1 MLTSIALRVIWCVY
15 RACAS
20 TSNIC
25 MWRSI
30 EIVNIRYPFAF
41 QRSKI
46 HNSSFFGLLFLNLCF
61 RLCFFFLSIVI
72 WQFCLLIK
80 VEPHSLCI
88 IACESAYSFSGQAEL
103 MTFYDPSCVTR
114 SKYVLWGLRF
124 LLVDPDQMGSWES
137 VFADR
142 GSLGWHLTDSWRFT
156 LLFLFIR
163 KQKSVNYTSNS
174 PFLWRHVW
182 RKLLVQSFSRLTLR
196 LTRSLPASLEQ

>member
-1 MLTSIALRVIWCVY
+1 
-15 RACAS
+15 
-20 TSNIC
+20 

-46 HNSSFFGLLFLNLCF
+46 HNSSIFLVIVFKFMLSSVC
-61 RLCFFFLSIVI
+61 FFLSIFML
-72 WQFCLLIK
+72 WKFCLLIK

-88 IACESAYSFSGQAEL
+88 IACEFAHSFSGQAEL
-103 MTFYDPSCVTR
+103 MTFYDLSCVTR
-114 SKYVLWGLRF
+114 SKYVLGGLRF

-137 VFADR
+137 VFADG

-163 KQKSVNYTSNS
+163 KQKSINYTSNS

>member
-1 MLTSIALRVIWCVY
+1 MCVSCVCDY
-15 RACAS
+15 EQYL
-20 TSNIC
+20 C

-30 EIVNIRYPFAF
+30 EIVNKYDILLHFREVRFTIPLFF
-41 QRSKI
+41 FIVFKFML
-46 HNSSFFGLLFLNLCF
+46 SSVC
-61 RLCFFFLSIVI
+61 FFLSIVI
-72 WQFCLLIK
+72 WKFCLLIK

-88 IACESAYSFSGQAEL
+88 IACEFAHSFSGQAEL
-103 MTFYDPSCVTR
+103 MTFYDLSCVTR
-114 SKYVLWGLRF
+114 SKYVLGGLRF

>member
-15 RACAS
+15 RACVT

-30 EIVNIRYPFAF
+30 EIVNKYDILLHFREVRFTIPLF
-41 QRSKI
+41 
-46 HNSSFFGLLFLNLCF
+46 LLFLNLCF
-61 RLCFFFLSIVI
+61 RLCFFLSISFVI
-72 WQFCLLIK
+72 WKFCLLIK

-88 IACESAYSFSGQAEL
+88 IACESAHSFSGQAEL
-103 MTFYDPSCVTR
+103 MTFYDLSCVTR
-114 SKYVLWGLRF
+114 SKCVLGGLRF

-163 KQKSVNYTSNS
+163 KQKSINYIGNS